1 MMSAL
6 GRGSPEQQA
15 IAAGLMEIITRKA
28 VDSSGNFSQAAYNK
42 ILRDLE
48 PKLLEVFDPDSAKQ
62 LKNLGE
68 VSRKVMAQPKGSFA
82 NNSNTL
88 VAGLAEKAGKALEL
102 GLNVS
107 TANILPLGTIAKQ
120 ARQRKAAEKFQRET
134 LEPLAGTQQ
143 ERTLGEIL
151 RGK

>member
-1 MMSAL
+1 
-6 GRGSPEQQA
+6 
-15 IAAGLMEIITRKA
+15 
-28 VDSSGNFSQAAYNK
+28 
-42 ILRDLE
+42 
-48 PKLLEVFDPDSAKQ
+48 
-62 LKNLGE
+62 
-68 VSRKVMAQPKGSFA
+68 
-82 NNSNTL
+82 L
-88 VAGLAEKAGKALEL
+88 VAGLAEKASKALEL
-102 GLNVS
+102 GLNIS